1 MPAPTVSAASGYR
14 VYAALK
20 SPIFAQSLIPRYYA
34 STVTGRL
41 TSSDIVPA
49 EIKREGDQ
57 VVFRVAP
64 VAEIFDYQKN
74 QDLEVSQLNTSPVVM
89 TIRRAKYYNLKLD
102 NVDEKQIPNVR
113 TWVSE
118 FRDSAM
124 KKLALSTDREILTEL
139 PHQVDCHNKGRHAG
153 IRTGAF
159 DLGTSGAP
167 VTVSPDNLME
177 VIGRIAAVLTERN
190 VPQAG
195 RFIVFPASAQPLF
208 WANTVLSN
216 AYASGQS
223 KSIILTDGTMVPDL
237 LGFNVI
243 FSNNTPIYTDPTT
256 GAQTFTIL
264 AGLKTATG
272 YVMQL
277 TKQEIINQDPRS
289 FSTYWRGLTLYDF
302 KVLKPEDL
310 AVAYVTLSYTTP

>member
-1 MPAPTVSAASGYR
+1 MPAPTVPAASGYR

-34 STVTGRL
+34 ATVTGRI

-57 VVFRVAP
+57 VVFRIAP
-64 VAEIFDYQKN
+64 KAEIFDYQKN

-89 TIRRAKYYNLKLD
+89 TITRAKYYNLKLD

-124 KKLALSTDREILTEL
+124 KMLALNTDREILTEL

-153 IRTGAF
+153 VRTGAF

-167 VTVSPDNLME
+167 VTVTPDNLME
-177 VIGRIAAVLTERN
+177 VIGRLAAVLTERS
-190 VPQAG
+190 VPQNG
-195 RFIVFPASAQPLF
+195 RFIVFPSSALPLF
-208 WANTVLSN
+208 WANTILSN

-223 KSIILTDGTMVPDL
+223 KSIVLTDGTMIPNL
-237 LGFNVI
+237 LGFDII
-243 FSNNTPIYTDPTT
+243 FSNNTPIYTDPGT

-264 AGLKTATG
+264 AGLKSATG

-302 KVLKPEDL
+302 KVIKPEDL
-310 AVAYVTLSYTTP
+310 AVAYVTLSYSTP